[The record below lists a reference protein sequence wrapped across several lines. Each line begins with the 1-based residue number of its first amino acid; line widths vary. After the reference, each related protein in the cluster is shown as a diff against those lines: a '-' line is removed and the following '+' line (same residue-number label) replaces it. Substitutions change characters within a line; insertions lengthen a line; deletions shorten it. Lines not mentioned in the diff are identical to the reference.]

1 MFHNYFF
8 IKRLAND
15 LNDRLKGLRLLE
27 CFSQNKDELILGFA
41 SKDDEFILRA
51 NLDPAVSLLQFPE
64 AFSRAGKN
72 SIDLFQEL
80 IDQEVIEVKSFLYER
95 SFEIKFQNGD
105 TLIFKLHARR
115 ANILHTIKDEVQTI
129 FRKSLSQDFDI
140 DPAELNKSI
149 DVTEQN
155 FKSHCSDPNSMIPA
169 LGKEVRIHL
178 EKMNFNSLDEAERW
192 VFMQE
197 LLSELDHN
205 PISLIETPSPRIS
218 LLNKGGEQTNNSIA
232 ACNWLYEKTTRTLFF
247 DKEKEQLINKLKQ
260 QIRKSENYIIKTQEK
275 LSKVEASRNPEEL
288 ANILMANLHQIQTG
302 LSKTVLTDVYTGE
315 PITISLNTAL
325 SPQKNAENYYR
336 KAKNRHQELDSLK
349 ANIKSKEDLID
360 QLSRQILKIEELEHP
375 KELRKYKKEHGMEK
389 GTKVKEENLPYHS
402 FEEDGWTILVGKNS
416 KANDELTLKV
426 ATKNDLWLHAKD
438 VPGSHVVVRQK
449 PGQNFPTH
457 IIEKAASLAAANS
470 KRKTDSLCPVIYT
483 LKKFV
488 RKAKGSPAGQVIVEK
503 EEVVLIEPADL

>member
-8 IKRLAND
+8 IKRLARE
-15 LNDRLKGLRLLE
+15 LNDRLQGLQLME

-41 SKDDEFILRA
+41 TKEDEFIVRA

-64 AFSRAGKN
+64 AFARAGKN
-72 SIDLFQEL
+72 SVDLFQEL
-80 IDQEVIEVKSFLYER
+80 LDQTVIEVKSYLYER
-95 SFEIKFQNGD
+95 SFEMKFENGD
-105 TLIFKLHARR
+105 SLIFKLHARR
-115 ANILHTIKDEVQTI
+115 ANILHARNNEVQTI

-140 DPAELNKSI
+140 DPTDLNKSI
-149 DVTEQN
+149 EVTEQN
-155 FKSHCSDPNSMIPA
+155 FKSHGSDPNSLIPA
-169 LGKEVRIHL
+169 LGKEVKIGL
-178 EKMNFNSLDEAERW
+178 EKSGFQSLEESEKW
-192 VFMQE
+192 KFLQK
-197 LLSELDHN
+197 LLSELDQN
-205 PISLIETPSPRIS
+205 PIFLIESPNPRIS
-218 LLNKGGEQTNNSIA
+218 ILKEDAEKTNNAITAS
-232 ACNWLYEKTTRTLFF
+232 NWLYEKTTRTLFF
-247 DKEKEQLINKLKQ
+247 DKEKEQLTNKLKQ

-275 LSKVEASRNPEEL
+275 LSKVEASRNPEEI

-302 LSKTVLTDVYTGE
+302 LSKVVLTDVYTGE

-349 ANIKSKEDLID
+349 VNIKSKEDLIE

-375 KELRKYKKEHGMEK
+375 KELRKYKKEHGMDK
-389 GTKVKEENLPYHS
+389 GTTIKVENLPYHS
-402 FEEDGWTILVGKNS
+402 FEEDGWIILVGKNS

-483 LKKFV
+483 LKKHV